1 MKNPQQI
8 HQIIKW
14 LLRLIGIVLQHLK
27 QVGTIMVTPTECPFF
42 LYLL

>member
-1 MKNPQQI
+1 MKKMKNPQQI

-27 QVGTIMVTPTECPFF
+27 KEGKIKVTPVE
-42 LYLL
+42 